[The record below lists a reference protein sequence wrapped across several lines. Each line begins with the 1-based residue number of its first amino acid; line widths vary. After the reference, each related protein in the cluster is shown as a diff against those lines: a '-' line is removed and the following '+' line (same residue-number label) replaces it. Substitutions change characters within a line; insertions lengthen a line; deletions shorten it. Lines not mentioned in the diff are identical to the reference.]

1 MTSDGTMKSDRIHS
15 VECPGADLTPFM
27 THGFETTPRGSR
39 GQWTLWLQRFPVS
52 EAVIK
57 TLEGVLAQFDDKPF
71 PVKIDGQD
79 KLVSVHIRSEKPDE
93 FLVQLE
99 LC

>member
-1 MTSDGTMKSDRIHS
+1 MKTRRIES
-15 VECPGADLTPFM
+15 VECPGADLMPFM

-52 EAVIK
+52 EEVIQ
-57 TLEGVLAQFDDKPF
+57 TLEGVIAQFGDQPF

-79 KLVSVHIRSEKPDE
+79 KLVSVQIIYAKPDV
-93 FLVQLE
+93 FLVQLD